1 MNTRMVASQ
10 FDSGKQFAKKEKI
23 FNSAVQN
30 ISMHWHNCFEFDI
43 IQSGSGIMICNGK
56 EYSVERGMICFLS
69 PTDFHEYK
77 NCEQMKLIHLQ
88 FRETDLNPELFNQFL
103 LLHTN
108 VIYADDAKL
117 LAMEQLWHLL
127 GGISENFQARL
138 YNKNLLECLI
148 LSFLDGVQKENPPCC
163 KVGSIQRAIVYLHAH
178 FKENPSMNDLA
189 RMLSYDPNYF
199 CRLFKKS
206 VGVSYKTYLRALK
219 LDYSMKLIQFT
230 DLPIIEIA
238 TACGYETQSHFNREF
253 KARYQASPL
262 SFRK

>member
-1 MNTRMVASQ
+1 MVASQ
-10 FDSGKQFAKKEKI
+10 FDSGTQFAKKEKI

-77 NCEQMKLIHLQ
+77 NCEQMELINLQ

-103 LLHTN
+103 LLRTP
-108 VIYADDAKL
+108 VIYVDDVGL
-117 LAMEQLWHLL
+117 LMMEQLFRLL
-127 GGISENFQARL
+127 GEISDGQRARL

-148 LSFLDGVQKENPPCC
+148 LAFLDGIQKGTPLNCEA
-163 KVGSIQRAIVYLHAH
+163 GGIQRAITYIHAH
-178 FKENPSMNDLA
+178 FKENPSMTDVA
-189 RMLSYDPNYF
+189 RMLSYNPNYF

-206 VGVSYKTYLRALK
+206 AGVSYKAYLRALK
-219 LDYSMKLIQFT
+219 LDYGMKLIQFT
-230 DLPIIEIA
+230 DLPIIEISS
-238 TACGYETQSHFNREF
+238 ACGYETQSHFNREF
-253 KARYQASPL
+253 KMHYQAAPL
-262 SFRK
+262 TFRK